1 MNIPFSTLHT
11 LCKRLDMP
19 PFPYIY
25 TSLATFDQG
34 VWQTQI
40 ASERYAK
47 FCKVGK
53 RVASAREFSYISQIN
68 N

>member
-11 LCKRLDMP
+11 LCKRLVMP